1 MYYRCHSRL
10 SQEMLEVQAAA
21 PGTATLTVS
30 FTGTGTATNY
40 NCSTY
45 VSIKTWGVEFSE
57 SAFTDYNF
65 SPSLGEYGAFGVRIV
80 NAPADATEDFSF
92 KLEIVREIENNG
104 EQHIDWVPVGNG
116 TATKSRPLD
125 FTSNRFDWDGISSVT
140 RSSSNGRD
148 SFQGVAAM
156 PSLAFKVTEDFSVA
170 AGARAIWTKTTI
182 RHQIYSPLQLAYPFP
197 VEHQTEA
204 IGYGYVVSGLY
215 HITDD
220 LDAGLVYRSRVRE
233 DSSGTSSGWPNHS
246 YGMDALVTLPDS
258 WEGGLNYTLTEA
270 WEIGCSAIYT
280 GWSSYSDL
288 ILEMPGMPPNSASP
302 TGNEINSRKDWKDV
316 WRLGLG
322 TSYALSSSWTV
333 MGGYTYD
340 WSPIQESRADFMMP
354 PGDRH
359 LLGTGLA
366 YTLAPFT
373 LTVGYNFVLMES
385 SQSEAMHSTLGTV
398 YFDHCYA
405 HMVSVSLGANF

>member
-1 MYYRCHSRL
+1 MKMQKWIMGVLLISAAHQLHAAGYAIYEASAKGNAMAGALLGGADDASNAHFNPAA
-10 SQEMLEVQAAA
+10 MTEV
-21 PGTATLTVS
+21 PGLAVMSGATLIAPTARVRVQGQPYDLDPQYFVLPHAYATYGLNDWLWS
-30 FTGTGTATNY
+30 GFSLHVPYGTGT
-40 NCSTY
+40 
-45 VSIKTWGVEFSE
+45 
-57 SAFTDYNF
+57 DY
-65 SPSLGEYGAFGVRIV
+65 PSSMPTLA
-80 NAPADATEDFSF
+80 
-92 KLEIVREIENNG
+92 KLYS
-104 EQHIDWVPVGNG
+104 
-116 TATKSRPLD
+116 TATYMESME
-125 FTSNRFDWDGISSVT
+125 
-140 RSSSNGRD
+140 
-148 SFQGVAAM
+148 AM

-258 WEGGLNYTLTEA
+258 WEGGLNYKLTKA

-288 ILEMPGMPPNSASP
+288 ILEIPGMPPNSASP

-340 WSPIQESRADFMMP
+340 WSPIPESRADFMMP
-354 PGDRH
+354 PGNRH

-373 LTVGYNFVLMES
+373 LTLGYNFLLMES